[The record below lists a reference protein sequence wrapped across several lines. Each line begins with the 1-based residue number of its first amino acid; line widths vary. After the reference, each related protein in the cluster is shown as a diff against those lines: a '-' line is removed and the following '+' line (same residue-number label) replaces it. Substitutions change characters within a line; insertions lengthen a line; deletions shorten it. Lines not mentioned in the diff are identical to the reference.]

1 MKKVQAVLILL
12 LALSATATAGSS
24 DSASSGPAQA
34 ATQAAPVLDV
44 LKASMK
50 EKNGV
55 GLDRL
60 VQTDLQRACSNADDH
75 PTSQEQAGALRQKAM
90 SSVVFPA
97 DGNYLGDWREG
108 EKIAQN
114 GRGMQYSD
122 DPAKLNGGNCYACHQ
137 LAPAEIAA
145 GTIGPS
151 LTGYGQRGQSR
162 EVLQYTWA
170 KIWNPNASVVCSHM
184 PRFGDAGIL
193 TPGQIRDLMA
203 LLLDPES
210 PVNR

>member
-1 MKKVQAVLILL
+1 MKKAQVISILL
-12 LALSATATAGSS
+12 LALSISATAESS
-24 DSASSGPAQA
+24 DSAISGLAQA
-34 ATQAAPVLDV
+34 TPVLDV

-60 VQTDLQRACSNADDH
+60 EQTDLQRACSNSNDYPA
-75 PTSQEQAGALRQKAM
+75 SSEQATALHEIAM
-90 SSVVFPA
+90 ASVVFPA
-97 DGNYLGDWREG
+97 DGNYLGNWRKG
-108 EKIAQN
+108 ETTAQD

-122 DPAKLNGGNCYACHQ
+122 DSTKPNGGNCYACHQ
-137 LAPAEIAA
+137 LDPTEIAA

-151 LTGYGQRGQSR
+151 LVKYGQRGQSK

-170 KIWNPNASVVCSHM
+170 KIWNPNVSVLCSHM

-193 TPGQIRDLMA
+193 TPKQIRDLMA

>member
-1 MKKVQAVLILL
+1 MKKVQGVLILL
-12 LALSATATAGSS
+12 LALCATVTVGYA
-24 DSASSGPAQA
+24 DSAISGPAQTA
-34 ATQAAPVLDV
+34 PQATPVLDV
-44 LKASMK
+44 LNASMK

-55 GLDRL
+55 SLDRL

-75 PTSQEQAGALRQKAM
+75 PASQEQSGALREMAM
-90 SSVVFPA
+90 ASVAFPA

-122 DPAKLNGGNCYACHQ
+122 DPAQPNGGNCYACHQ
-137 LAPAEIAA
+137 LDPAEIAA

-151 LTGYGQRGQSR
+151 LTGYGRRGQSR

-193 TPGQIRDLMA
+193 TVDQVRDLMA

>member
-1 MKKVQAVLILL
+1 MKKVQAVLMLL
-12 LALSATATAGSS
+12 IALCATATAGSS
-24 DSASSGPAQA
+24 DGATSGQA
-34 ATQAAPVLDV
+34 QAAPVLDV
-44 LKASMK
+44 LNASMK

-60 VQTDLQRACSNADDH
+60 VQTDLQRACSNADDR
-75 PTSQEQAGALRQKAM
+75 PASQEQAGAQREQAM
-90 SSVVFPA
+90 ASVVFPA

-122 DPAKLNGGNCYACHQ
+122 DPATPNGGNCYACHQ

-145 GTIGPS
+145 GNLGPS

-170 KIWNPNASVVCSHM
+170 KIWNPNASIVCSHM

-193 TPGQIRDLMA
+193 TAGQIRDLMA

>member
-1 MKKVQAVLILL
+1 MKKVQGVLMLL
-12 LALSATATAGSS
+12 IALCATATAGSS
-24 DSASSGPAQA
+24 DGATSGQA
-34 ATQAAPVLDV
+34 QAAPVLDV

-60 VQTDLQRACSNADDH
+60 VQTDLQRACSNEDDH
-75 PTSQEQAGALRQKAM
+75 PTPQEQAGALREKAM
-90 SSVVFPA
+90 ASVVFPA

-122 DPAKLNGGNCYACHQ
+122 DPATPNGGNCYACHQ

-151 LTGYGQRGQSR
+151 LTGYGRRGQSR

-170 KIWNPNASVVCSHM
+170 KIWNPNTSVVCSHM
-184 PRFGDAGIL
+184 PRFGAAGIL
-193 TPGQIRDLMA
+193 TPDQMRDLMA

>member
-1 MKKVQAVLILL
+1 MKKVQGVLL
-12 LALSATATAGSS
+12 LLIALSATATAGTS
-24 DSASSGPAQA
+24 DSASPDPVRKAP
-34 ATQAAPVLDV
+34 QAAPVLDV

-60 VQTDLQRACSNADDH
+60 EQTDLQRACSNPDDR
-75 PTSQEQAGALRQKAM
+75 PATGEQAAALRENAM
-90 SSVVFPA
+90 ATVVFPA

-122 DPAKLNGGNCYACHQ
+122 DPDEPNGGNCYACHQ
-137 LAPAEIAA
+137 LDPGEIAA
-145 GTIGPS
+145 GDIGPS
-151 LTGYGQRGQSR
+151 LSHYGQRGQSR

-170 KIWNPNASVVCSHM
+170 KIWNPNAAVICSHM

-193 TPGQIRDLMA
+193 TADQIRDLMA

-210 PVNR
+210 PINR

>member
-1 MKKVQAVLILL
+1 MKKVQAVLMLL
-12 LALSATATAGSS
+12 IALCATATAGSS
-24 DSASSGPAQA
+24 DGTTSGQAQA
-34 ATQAAPVLDV
+34 APLLDV
-44 LKASMK
+44 LNASMK

-60 VQTDLQRACSNADDH
+60 VQTELQRACSNADDH
-75 PTSQEQAGALRQKAM
+75 PNSQEQAGALREKAM
-90 SSVVFPA
+90 ASVVFPA

-122 DPAKLNGGNCYACHQ
+122 DPATPNGGNCYACHQ

-145 GTIGPS
+145 GNLGPS

-193 TPGQIRDLMA
+193 TPDQMRDLMA

>member
-12 LALSATATAGSS
+12 LALSASATAGSS
-24 DSASSGPAQA
+24 DSATSGTA
-34 ATQAAPVLDV
+34 QAAPVLDV

-75 PTSQEQAGALRQKAM
+75 STSQEQAGALREKAM
-90 SSVVFPA
+90 ASVVFPA

-122 DPAKLNGGNCYACHQ
+122 DPATPNGGNCYACHQ

-145 GTIGPS
+145 GNLGPS

-170 KIWNPNASVVCSHM
+170 KIWNPNASIVCSHM

-193 TPGQIRDLMA
+193 TPDQMRDLMA

>member
-1 MKKVQAVLILL
+1 MKKVQGALIFL
-12 LALSATATAGSS
+12 LALSTSATADSS
-24 DSASSGPAQA
+24 DNTLSSLAQSV
-34 ATQAAPVLDV
+34 PVLEV

-60 VQTDLQRACSNADDH
+60 EQTDLQRACSNSNDYPA
-75 PTSQEQAGALRQKAM
+75 SGEQASALREKAM
-90 SSVVFPA
+90 ASVVFPT

-108 EKIAQN
+108 ETIAQD
-114 GRGMQYSD
+114 GRGMQYTD
-122 DPAKLNGGNCYACHQ
+122 DSAKPNGGNCYACHQ
-137 LAPAEIAA
+137 LDPAEIAA

-151 LTGYGQRGQSR
+151 LTKYGQRGQSK

-170 KIWNPNASVVCSHM
+170 KIWNPNASILCSHM
-184 PRFGDAGIL
+184 PRFGDADIL
-193 TPGQIRDLMA
+193 TPDQIRDLMA